1 MSLLEA
7 RGAAGCRMHPTTEPH
22 PILPMDHAQR
32 AGVLQ
37 LHELLRTQI
46 LQLRRYFMEDF
57 YVNAEDNYQAQ
68 QINDFLNM
76 EE

>member
-1 MSLLEA
+1 MLVPIILMSIAL
-7 RGAAGCRMHPTTEPH
+7 
-22 PILPMDHAQR
+22 ILFVFIEIRDVR
-32 AGVLQ
+32 
-37 LHELLRTQI
+37 EYRK
-46 LQLRRYFMEDF
+46 LRRYLMEDF